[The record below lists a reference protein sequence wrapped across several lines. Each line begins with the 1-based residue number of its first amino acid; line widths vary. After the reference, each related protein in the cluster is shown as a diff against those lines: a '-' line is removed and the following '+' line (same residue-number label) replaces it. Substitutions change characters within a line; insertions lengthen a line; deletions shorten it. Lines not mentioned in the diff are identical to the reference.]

1 MMYYKSKIVAVAGVI
16 ALSAV
21 APALADAQ
29 LIASAGLTVEQAE
42 GMTLTEIA
50 QHKFNRDE
58 SSADRWNPSIP
69 DVTGTGDH
77 SQLAASAGVAS
88 KAAQEYSLTELAA
101 AKFNKDTRSDGGQR
115 VVRRESV
122 IVATRSVEDSTGA
135 RAQLIASAGLTPAE
149 AKGMSLSE
157 IAQYKFDRDVSG
169 ADRQTEF
176 VK

>member
-1 MMYYKSKIVAVAGVI
+1 MMYYKSMIAAVAGAI
-16 ALSAV
+16 ALSGV
-21 APALADAQ
+21 APALADSQ
-29 LIASAGLTVEQAE
+29 LIASAGLTVEQAG

-69 DVTGTGDH
+69 AVTGTVDH
-77 SQLAASAGVAS
+77 TQLAASAGIAS
-88 KAAQEYSLTELAA
+88 EATHDYSLTELAA
-101 AKFNKDTRSDGGQR
+101 AKFNNDTRADDRQTIT
-115 VVRRESV
+115 RRESV
-122 IVATRSVEDSTGA
+122 IVATRSVDGASNA

-169 ADRQTEF
+169 ADRQTAN